1 MKAINAERE
10 EIGHQ
15 KAVQA
20 RAEANRKGSRG
31 KGIKVARLDSLKQIN
46 LNAAGLDIGSAEIWA
61 CVPEGRDEVSV
72 RVFQTFTVDL
82 HALVDWLEACGVE
95 TVAMES
101 TGVYWIPVYELL
113 EARGFAV
120 YLVNARHVSN
130 VDGKKTDLLDCQSP
144 REAKRLA
151 PTAPH
156 LWLAA
161 GFLPPRRRDGQSQSL
176 CAPSG

>member
-1 MKAINAERE
+1 
-10 EIGHQ
+10 
-15 KAVQA
+15 
-20 RAEANRKGSRG
+20 
-31 KGIKVARLDSLKQIN
+31 
-46 LNAAGLDIGSAEIWA
+46 
-61 CVPEGRDEVSV
+61 VPEGRDEVSV

-113 EARGFAV
+113 EERGFEV

-144 REAKRLA
+144 KGRRSALD
-151 PTAPH
+151 PTTAH
-156 LWLAA
+156 LRFVASL
-161 GFLPPRRRDGQSQSL
+161 LPARGRNG
-176 CAPSG
+176 

>member
-1 MKAINAERE
+1 MVLPPTHPRMKAIKAEQK
-10 EIGHQ
+10 EIAQQ
-15 KAVQA
+15 KANQA
-20 RAEANRKGSRG
+20 QAEAKRKGSRG
-31 KGIKVARLDSLKQIN
+31 RGIKANRLDSLKQIN
-46 LNAAGLDIGSAEIWA
+46 LNAAGLDIGASEIWT

-82 HALVDWLEACGVE
+82 HALVDWLEACGIE

-144 REAKRLA
+144 K
-151 PTAPH
+151 
-156 LWLAA
+156 
-161 GFLPPRRRDGQSQSL
+161 GRRSAL
-176 CAPSG
+176 